1 MRLCLIY
8 RCARKTRLRPMLGSV
23 AISDS
28 GSPPVLP
35 GDAKQI
41 EVIPRARRHAAA
53 RIELDR
59 VANIEGECERSAEA
73 PILLEVVVEHAVDR
87 RAPAREVGCVDR
99 EPGARLK
106 SVDHVGLRRIDGV
119 LRALVAAVE
128 IVVIGVER
136 RGGGKLERPGT
147 FCLGH
152 AELRLEPPA
161 VGAEVHDPL
170 AVVLTPRRGYL
181 QAWD

>member
-8 RCARKTRLRPMLGSV
+8 RCACKTRLRPTLGSV

-59 VANIEGECERSAEA
+59 VANVEVERERSADA
-73 PILLEVVVEHAVDR
+73 PGVLEVVVDPDLGR
-87 RAPAREVGCVDR
+87 RAAPRAVGC
-99 EPGARLK
+99 
-106 SVDHVGLRRIDGV
+106 
-119 LRALVAAVE
+119 
-128 IVVIGVER
+128 
-136 RGGGKLERPGT
+136 
-147 FCLGH
+147 GH
-152 AELRLEPPA
+152 
-161 VGAEVHDPL
+161 G
-170 AVVLTPRRGYL
+170 
-181 QAWD
+181 Q